1 MKELFIYTIFVTAIF
16 GVPVFLY
23 KLMKKANPEWE
34 ALEPIR
40 PKGENILFICSERFA
55 QARSSEMQDLA
66 SNEDNRAEHIR
77 SRRAV
82 LARLLEAQ
90 ASASDEISR
99 VEHLRTLED
108 HRTTLRNALENAV
121 RRVVIVSPFVS
132 AGAVKADR
140 VDALVRSAVDRGVEV
155 LIFTDRSLNMRSDGT
170 ENLASLEGR
179 VMLEDAG
186 AQVFIVDRIHNKTLC
201 IDHNVII
208 EGSFNWLSAL
218 RKKNHDHQRQENSMK
233 LIGGDAS
240 RMITKEMR
248 AMAQL
253 ALKIAAC

>member
-1 MKELFIYTIFVTAIF
+1 MKELFIYTILVAAIF

-23 KLMKKANPEWE
+23 KLMQKANPDWE
-34 ALEPIR
+34 ALEPTR
-40 PKGENILFICSERFA
+40 PKEENTLFICSERFA
-55 QARSSEMQDLA
+55 QARSSEMLVLA
-66 SNEDNRAEHIR
+66 SEDNRAEHIR

-82 LARLLEAQ
+82 LTRLLEAQ

-108 HRTTLRNALENAV
+108 HRTTLRNALEHAAK
-121 RRVVIVSPFVS
+121 RVIIVSPFLS

-186 AQVFIVDRIHNKTLC
+186 AQVFIADRIHNKTLC
-201 IDHNVII
+201 IDDNVII

-218 RKKNHDHQRQENSMK
+218 RKNNHDHQRQENSLK

-240 RMITKEMR
+240 RMITQEMR

-253 ALKIAAC
+253 AL